1 MNIDYIQIG
10 IALCVGLSLSASC
23 GFRVF
28 IPLLVMA
35 LSVRFCG
42 LSIDENLAWVGS
54 DAALICLGAA
64 TIVEILA
71 YYIPVVDNFLDT
83 IVGPAALVAGAL
95 VTGGMLG
102 DLPDWLQWGV
112 GIVAGAGTA
121 GTVQLGTSAVRA
133 ASTATSAGM
142 GNPIVSTA
150 ENGLSIVGAI
160 MAVLAPLLAIVGAA
174 LFIFLT
180 IIFLRKVRAFL
191 AAKKAQ
197 KAQKAAAAAAA

>member
-1 MNIDYIQIG
+1 MNTDYLQTG
-10 IALCVGLSLSASC
+10 IALCVGISLAASC

-35 LSVRFCG
+35 LGVRFFG
-42 LSIDENLAWVGS
+42 LSIDKNLAWLGS
-54 DAALICLGAA
+54 DVAIICLGAA
-64 TIVEILA
+64 TIAEILA

-95 VTGGMLG
+95 VTAGMLG
-102 DLPDWLQWGV
+102 ELPDWLQWGI

-133 ASTATSAGM
+133 ASTTTSAGI

-150 ENGLSIVGAI
+150 ENGLSIVGSV
-160 MAVLAPLLAIVGAA
+160 MAVLAPLLAIVGTA
-174 LFIFLT
+174 LLVFLT
-180 IIFLRKVRAFL
+180 ILFLRKLRAFL
-191 AAKKAQ
+191 AAKKAR
-197 KAQKAAAAAAA
+197 KAAAATA